1 MTIKDIFRYLV
12 GAYYGMSEMDEYDLK
27 EFVLNDIEQYIR
39 SFVLENKKTTVDY
52 LEEALDVKDN
62 VSLKVKLQDCLLVL
76 PKVEAPLELI
86 LLVKRRIK
94 NLNDDDD
101 F

>member
-39 SFVLENKKTTVDY
+39 SFVLENKQTTFDY
-52 LEEALDVKDN
+52 LEEALDVKNN

-76 PKVEAPLELI
+76 PKVEAPLELV

>member
-39 SFVLENKKTTVDY
+39 SFVLENKQTAVDY

-62 VSLKVKLQDCLLVL
+62 VSIKVKLQDCLLVL

>member
-39 SFVLENKKTTVDY
+39 SFVLENKQTAVDY

-94 NLNDDDD
+94 NLNDDDV

>member
-39 SFVLENKKTTVDY
+39 SFVLENKQTTVDY

>member
-1 MTIKDIFRYLV
+1 
-12 GAYYGMSEMDEYDLK
+12 MSEMDEYDLK

-39 SFVLENKKTTVDY
+39 SFVLENKQTTVDY

>member
-39 SFVLENKKTTVDY
+39 SFVLENKQAAVDY
-52 LEEALDVKDN
+52 LEEALDVNDN

>member
-39 SFVLENKKTTVDY
+39 GFVLENKQTTVDY
-52 LEEALDVKDN
+52 LEEAEDVKNN

>member
-39 SFVLENKKTTVDY
+39 SFVLENKQAAVDY

>member
-39 SFVLENKKTTVDY
+39 SFVLENKQTAVDY

>member
-39 SFVLENKKTTVDY
+39 SFVLENKQAAVDY

-76 PKVEAPLELI
+76 PKVEAPLEII

>member
-1 MTIKDIFRYLV
+1 
-12 GAYYGMSEMDEYDLK
+12 MSEMDEYDLK

-39 SFVLENKKTTVDY
+39 SFVLENKQAAVDY

>member
-39 SFVLENKKTTVDY
+39 SFVLENKQTAVDY
-52 LEEALDVKDN
+52 LEEALDVEDN

>member
-39 SFVLENKKTTVDY
+39 SFVLENKQTAVDY

-86 LLVKRRIK
+86 LLVKWRIK

>member
-39 SFVLENKKTTVDY
+39 SFVLENKQAAVDY

-94 NLNDDDD
+94 NLNDGDD